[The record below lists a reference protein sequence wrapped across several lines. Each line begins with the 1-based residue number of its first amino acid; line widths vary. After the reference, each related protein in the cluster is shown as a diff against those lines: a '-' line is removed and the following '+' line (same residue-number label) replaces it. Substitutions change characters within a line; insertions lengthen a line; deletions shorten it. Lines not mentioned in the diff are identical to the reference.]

1 MDLPKSGSQG
11 PVLQGVNPLAGF
23 ESVVT
28 HQLLGTFITVPGT
41 TISSVLVLEEVFR
54 YFSILLPGHTMDEQW
69 DKAKNRG
76 SGHDHELMDSN
87 IHINCN
93 HILHTNQSQNSYMKQ
108 SVLSGCYTCGF
119 LCN

>member
-1 MDLPKSGSQG
+1 MDLPKSGSQD

-69 DKAKNRG
+69 DAKAKNRG
-76 SGHDHELMDSN
+76 SSHDHKLMESN
-87 IHINCN
+87 SHI
-93 HILHTNQSQNSYMKQ
+93 I
-108 SVLSGCYTCGF
+108 
-119 LCN
+119 